1 MGVSYQAKA
10 KTQQAA
16 IKSKNTNSRS
26 KTDQEAAAV
35 STKGDAPQSYA
46 IKKHIKPKVKSPVHG
61 PQRKFHQKIQ
71 EKLAHKLVS
80 KAKQKKQSSAHLEE
94 IEKYKKELEQYKK
107 DFLYLKAEFDNYK
120 KRTLSERSELLK
132 YASEALAIEILEVV
146 DIFERALSFKID
158 PQNVQSFADGIKMV
172 YSSFLNVLKR
182 QGIEEV
188 PILGKAFDPH
198 LCNALSSEATDKFP
212 PEHISQVIKKCYKLH
227 EKVIRFGQV
236 IVAQKPPD
244 DSSKTKK
251 MSHHSK

>member
-1 MGVSYQAKA
+1 MGVSYQAKS
-10 KTQQAA
+10 KTQQVVS
-16 IKSKNTNSRS
+16 KSKSTTSRA
-26 KTDQEAAAV
+26 KTDQGAAAV
-35 STKGDAPQSYA
+35 NIKEDSPQSYA
-46 IKKHIKPKVKSPVHG
+46 IKKHTKSKARSPVRK

-80 KAKQKKQSSAHLEE
+80 KAKQKKQSTVHLAE

-120 KRTLSERSELLK
+120 KRTLSERAELSK
-132 YASEALAIEILEVV
+132 YRSEALAIEILEVV

-158 PQNVQSFADGIKMV
+158 PQNIQSFADGIEMV
-172 YSSFLNVLKR
+172 YSSFLNALKR

-198 LCNALSSEATDKFP
+198 LCNALSREATDKFP

-236 IVAQKPPD
+236 IVAQKSPG

-251 MSHHSK
+251 SVLSS